1 MKENILGTEKISKL
15 FISFSIPAIIAMV
28 IAGMQVMI
36 DGVFVANFVGINAM
50 ASVNIAQPFF
60 QLTIAVGMMISV
72 GSLSFMGRSLG
83 AKDINKTQNIFRTS
97 LITLVIMAVALT
109 IAGFFFSENIALLLG
124 ANDVLLKDS
133 STYIKFISIFILPMF
148 FVYQFGFSNR
158 LVGKPDLYFKG
169 MVLSVIANIIL
180 NYILIK
186 VLQLGIMGAAIATG
200 LSSTSALFVVV
211 WPQIDRK
218 NVINIFV
225 GKYDKTTIIPVVYN
239 GASEGI
245 ASIAGGI
252 VAYIFNTAFMQVAG
266 EAGVAAFTTINYIA
280 LFGTYIMFGIGDGI
294 GPIVSYNYGSGRLDR
309 VKKILK
315 ISYIVSMGVGVLIA
329 LVLFIFGEDIVTIF
343 TGANDEVIELA
354 VMGGRVYAVAFL
366 INGIN
371 IINSAYFTCIGFA
384 KESVIIALS
393 RSLIFI
399 VIGVM
404 ILPKAFGVNGI
415 WMSVPFAEIITLAIT
430 YFIFRKMRAKNT
442 LNI

>member
-28 IAGMQVMI
+28 IAGMQVVI
-36 DGVFVANFVGINAM
+36 DGVFIAKFVGVNAM
-50 ASVNIAQPFF
+50 ASVSIAQPFF

-97 LITLVIMAVALT
+97 LIVLIIMAVILT
-109 IAGFFFSENIALLLG
+109 VGGFLFSENIALLLG
-124 ANDVLLKDS
+124 ANDMLLKDA
-133 STYIKFISIFILPMF
+133 STYIKFISIFVLPMF
-148 FVYQFGFSNR
+148 LVYQFGFSNR

-169 MVLSVIANIIL
+169 MILSLIVNIIL
-180 NYILIK
+180 NYMLVK
-186 VLQLGIMGAAIATG
+186 VMQLGVMGASIATG
-200 LSSTSALFVVV
+200 ISNSSALFFVI

-218 NVINIFV
+218 NIINIFV
-225 GKYDKTTIIPVVYN
+225 GRYDKTTIVPVVYN

-252 VAYIFNTAFMQVAG
+252 VAYIFNIAFMQVAG
-266 EAGVAAFTTINYIA
+266 EAGVAAFTTINYVA

-294 GPIVSYNYGSGRLDR
+294 GPIISYNYGAGSLNR
-309 VKKILK
+309 VKKILNL
-315 ISYIVSMGVGVLIA
+315 SYIVSTVVGVIIA
-329 LVLFIFGEDIVTIF
+329 LVLFIFGKSIVTIF
-343 TGANDEVIELA
+343 AGSNIEVIELA
-354 VMGGRVYAVAFL
+354 VIGARVYAIAFL

-384 KESVIIALS
+384 KESVIVALS

-399 VIGVM
+399 VIGVI
-404 ILPKAFGVNGI
+404 ILQKAFSINGI
-415 WMSVPFAEIITLAIT
+415 WMSVPFAEIITLVIT
-430 YFIFRKMRAKNT
+430 YYLFKKMRAENK
-442 LNI
+442 